1 MTQQADKPTGTPIVV
16 SVRGEATLEAD
27 PELCEFAVTV
37 TARARDHRDALEQ
50 LTQRNKE
57 LLDQVKSKYGE
68 ALEKLETGHFGVYP
82 ELRSRRSD
90 KIGPYQGSVRVRIVV
105 KDFAVLGEMVTKLA
119 DGEGRAVDGPYWS
132 LRRDSEVYRRARTEA
147 VGEAVRRA
155 HEYAEAVDSTLI
167 ELLELAD
174 TGLSSS
180 GAAHPQ
186 GRAMYAMAASV
197 PGGSSQDGPP
207 ALDLEPV
214 QQNVYA
220 AVEAR
225 FSATQPGRL

>member
-1 MTQQADKPTGTPIVV
+1 MTQQADKPTPTGTPIVV

-57 LLDQVKSKYGE
+57 LLDQVKAEYGG
-68 ALEKLETGHFGVYP
+68 ALEKLETGHFSVYP
-82 ELRSRRSD
+82 EWRSRKSD

-119 DGEGRAVDGPYWS
+119 DGEGRSVDGPYWS
-132 LRRDSEVYRRARTEA
+132 LRRDSDVYRRARNEA

-155 HEYAEAVDSTLI
+155 HEYAEAVGSTLI

-174 TGLSSS
+174 TGMSSS
-180 GAAHPQ
+180 GAPQ
-186 GRAMYAMAASV
+186 GRAMYAMAAA
-197 PGGSSQDGPP
+197 PGGSSYAGPP
-207 ALDLEPV
+207 ALDLEPQRQTV
-214 QQNVYA
+214 SA

-225 FSATQPGRL
+225 FSGTQPARL